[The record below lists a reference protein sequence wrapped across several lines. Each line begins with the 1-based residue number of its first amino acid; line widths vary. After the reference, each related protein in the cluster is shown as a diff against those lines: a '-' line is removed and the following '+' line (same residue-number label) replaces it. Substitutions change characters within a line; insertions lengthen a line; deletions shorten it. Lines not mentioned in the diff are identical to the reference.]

1 MDISVILPTYK
12 PRHYLW
18 ECLSSINK
26 QTLPKKC
33 YEVII
38 VINGCKEPY
47 FSEVSN
53 YCRDYLRDVQVRI
66 IQIDE
71 GGVSLARNVALDI
84 AQGDFIT
91 FIDDDDIISNNY
103 LEELLN
109 HSDSEGCVGICRIVA
124 FRDKLNHQL
133 YTIPNNYNRYVA
145 IKEYKQLYKLSS
157 FFSGPTVKL
166 FHRSIIGERRF
177 NMNFKNGEDA
187 LFNFL
192 VSDKIT
198 KVSFASSTAI
208 YYRRVRDGS
217 ASTASY
223 NTKSYRAK
231 NCFNLICAFSYIYF
245 KSPLQYSLLFYITR
259 IMAVIKGLMYNV
271 F

>member
-1 MDISVILPTYK
+1 MKISVILPTYK
-12 PRHYLW
+12 PQSYLW
-18 ECLSSINK
+18 ECLSSIER
-26 QTLPKKC
+26 QTLPKDF

-38 VINGCKEPY
+38 VLNGCKEPY
-47 FSEVSN
+47 LSKITN
-53 YCRDYLRDVQVRI
+53 YCREYLSDVQIRI

-71 GGVSLARNVALDI
+71 GGVSLARNMALDI
-84 AQGDFIT
+84 VQGDFIT

-109 HSDSEGCVGICRIVA
+109 HSDSEGCVGVCRIVA
-124 FRDKLNHQL
+124 FRDAIYNQL
-133 YTIPNNYNRYVA
+133 YTIPQDYNRYIA
-145 IKEYKQLYKLSS
+145 PKECKQLYRLSS

-166 FHRSIIGERRF
+166 FHRSIIGNRRF
-177 NMNFKNGEDA
+177 DINFRNGEDA

-198 KVSFASSTAI
+198 RVSFASPNAV

-223 NTKSYRAK
+223 NTQRYRIN
-231 NCFNLICAFSYIYF
+231 NCIHLIQAFSRIYV
-245 KSPLQYSLLFYITR
+245 KNPLKYSFLFYVTR
-259 IMAVIKGLMYNV
+259 ILATIKGLLYNI